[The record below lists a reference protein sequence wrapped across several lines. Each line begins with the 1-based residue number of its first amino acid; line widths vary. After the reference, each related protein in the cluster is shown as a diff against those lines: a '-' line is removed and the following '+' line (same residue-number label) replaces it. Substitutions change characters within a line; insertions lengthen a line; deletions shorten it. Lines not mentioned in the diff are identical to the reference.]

1 MSQLDSTNVGGIYEE
16 KPGSNIYTALLGIA
30 FMALRAATALLS
42 MELQDYEFDT
52 KAANAK
58 KVVVP
63 TQGRLPEPPAVEG
76 ATDGTDP
83 NAVAP
88 DVSVPDP
95 NAAAPAATPADPAAM
110 PAAPGAAPAVP
121 GTAAPAVPG
130 ATTAPVVP
138 APAVPAPAVPGAA
151 APAVPGA
158 APAAP
163 AP

>member
-16 KPGSNIYTALLGIA
+16 KPGSNIYTALLGIS
-30 FMALRAATALLS
+30 FMALCAATALLS

-63 TQGRLPEPPAVEG
+63 TQGKMPEPKAVEG

-95 NAAAPAATPADPAAM
+95 NAAAPAM
-110 PAAPGAAPAVP
+110 PAAAPTDPSAVPAAPA
-121 GTAAPAVPG
+121 
-130 ATTAPVVP
+130 ATGAPVVP
-138 APAVPAPAVPGAA
+138 APVVPAPGAA

-158 APAAP
+158 APAVPGAAP
-163 AP
+163 ATPAP

>member
-30 FMALRAATALLS
+30 FMALCAATALLS

-76 ATDGTDP
+76 ESTDGTDP

-95 NAAAPAATPADPAAM
+95 NAAAPAVPAAAPTDPSAM
-110 PAAPGAAPAVP
+110 PAAPGVAPAVP
-121 GTAAPAVPG
+121 GAAAPAVPG
-130 ATTAPVVP
+130 APT
-138 APAVPAPAVPGAA
+138 APAVPAA

>member
-30 FMALRAATALLS
+30 FMALCAATALLS

-95 NAAAPAATPADPAAM
+95 NAAAPAVPAAAPTDPSAM

-121 GTAAPAVPG
+121 GAAAPAVPG
-130 ATTAPVVP
+130 APT
-138 APAVPAPAVPGAA
+138 APAVPAA